1 MRRIIR
7 QIFGIY
13 RYDTVLQRTRARM
26 IYMLL
31 AVMVLFMTA
40 YSLLVPQWG
49 AQNDQTLFAVVFT
62 AGIINNI
69 VLLLIGFYVLA
80 AATFAAVRSRR
91 LTVGAW
97 LLLATWFLGGVWLN
111 LLAQPLLD
119 SAMPSVAI
127 LLLLAG
133 LLTNWRGTLI
143 VLVIVIASMLLST
156 RIREPE
162 FVSQSNMPTL
172 IISTVAIGLTLYLFQ
187 RYARE
192 SLSEGVS
199 QAIGERLKGA
209 EVIAQLTQT
218 GSQRLT
224 AQELAQ
230 NTTAMLIKTFDQLY
244 QARIY
249 LTDISGY
256 EVQLAGDQV
265 RKDTTAPLQTADR
278 ASIGGLSL
286 IGQAMGAGKP
296 QISLQGFGFDA
307 AFPMF
312 IGRQPVGVLNIRSES
327 ADYLHQQHVVAS
339 YQLLANA
346 IALSLDASKQYE
358 AAQQR
363 AAENRHIQEQV
374 TLAQREVQRLSQR
387 LTGGAWSQFLREGD
401 RMPSMSI
408 DFETEEVSQDTGW
421 TPTLNEAVNVN
432 QLVQEM
438 RGDRQ
443 VVAVPLRVRGQVIG
457 AMEFELDENREFAP
471 EDYELLQEVSERF
484 GLAVENTRLVKES
497 QRIAQR
503 ETFINQISA
512 RLQQAND
519 VQAALEEAARGL
531 REAMRAGKVSIVL
544 GDPDTHKD
552 PINTNGSSAQ

>member
-209 EVIAQLTQT
+209 EVIAQLTQA

>member
-156 RIREPE
+156 QIREPE

-209 EVIAQLTQT
+209 EVIAQLTQA